1 MTTKLIWLRDGTKDK
16 IIEILKNEKLK
27 PLPEQNAFDRLDF
40 MIMVFN
46 YSEAEVRNRTWRK
59 GMAKY
64 YRDVYLVLDDLIAQG
79 KVEQIQQGRKYYYS
93 WVAPIN

>member
-1 MTTKLIWLRDGTKDK
+1 MTTKLIWLRENTVDK
-16 IIEILKNEKLK
+16 IIEILKNEKTK

-46 YSEAEVRNRTWRK
+46 YPEEVIRGSRWAK

-64 YRDVYLVLDDLIAQG
+64 YRDVYLALNELIAQG
-79 KVEQIQQGRKYYYS
+79 KVEKIQQGRKYYYT
-93 WVAPIN
+93 WIAPIN